1 MAYDKQDYDNTNRG
15 SIFKNDRK
23 EQDSHPD
30 MKGSINVDGV
40 DYWISG
46 WKKTSKDGKN
56 FLSLSVRVKEERQSS
71 EPTRKAP
78 AKQAAKSDDLD
89 W

>member
-1 MAYDKQDYDNTNRG
+1 MAYAKQDYDNTNRG
-15 SIFKNDRK
+15 SIFINDRK

-30 MKGSINVDGV
+30 WKGSINVNGT

-46 WKKTSKDGKN
+46 WKKSSKEGKK
-56 FLSLSVRVKEERQSS
+56 FISLSVREKDQERQSS

-78 AKQAAKSDDLD
+78 AKAKSDDLD